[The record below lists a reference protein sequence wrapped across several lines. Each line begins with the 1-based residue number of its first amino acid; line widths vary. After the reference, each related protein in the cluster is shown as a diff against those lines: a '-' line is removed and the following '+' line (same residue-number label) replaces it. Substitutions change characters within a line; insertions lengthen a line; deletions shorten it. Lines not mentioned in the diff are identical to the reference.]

1 MTLARE
7 LLLPTEGLVC
17 VCTYGWCRINHS
29 MYLVLSSICCLAYNR
44 SLRTNLLWPE
54 GSPWK
59 GRIFL
64 VTLKHVLA
72 MECCKNFTDVNW
84 REAQSES
91 KCSFLG
97 QNIGCS
103 HGEPLYPEM
112 VRALTKGIITI
123 TCLGAVQH
131 RKACGLAKDWDA
143 CGGRS
148 PGFCCLNLWIKRDRP
163 YRVEA
168 KASPLQLQRAVGN

>member
-1 MTLARE
+1 
-7 LLLPTEGLVC
+7 
-17 VCTYGWCRINHS
+17 

-131 RKACGLAKDWDA
+131 RKACQKTGMPVGGNPQDSVVWTSELRGTGPIGL
-143 CGGRS
+143 R
-148 PGFCCLNLWIKRDRP
+148 RRP
-163 YRVEA
+163 RLYNY
-168 KASPLQLQRAVGN
+168 KGL